1 MSLLLLLL
9 AAAANAPVAE
19 ASGATI
25 GAPVDYGRLIDNA
38 IDGNRIIQADTMLA
52 QWRADPAPGDKAG
65 IAIAEARLALAKGQD
80 AEAEARFAA
89 LAQAGMTD
97 CRIDEGLG
105 IARLRLGRPQQAAEL
120 LRRAADHCARSWR
133 TWNALGVAYDAG
145 KSWALSAAAYERAFQ
160 LTGRPVQVLNNYGL
174 SLMAQGEADKAAVIF
189 DQARRMAPDDARII
203 SNGDAAQ
210 IMAGRDIERRAEDDA
225 DSWAKRLG
233 DAGQVAL
240 RMGDAVKARA
250 YLSRAMTEA
259 ESYQPKAAAA
269 LAAMGARP

>member
-19 ASGATI
+19 ASGATA
-25 GAPVDYGRLIDNA
+25 GAPMDYGRLIDNA

-80 AEAEARFAA
+80 AEAEAQFAA

-120 LRRAADHCARSWR
+120 LRRAADHCDRSWR
-133 TWNALGVAYDAG
+133 TWNALAVAYDAG
-145 KSWALSAAAYERAFQ
+145 KSWPLSAAAYERAFQ

-189 DQARRMAPDDARII
+189 DQARRMAPDDGRII